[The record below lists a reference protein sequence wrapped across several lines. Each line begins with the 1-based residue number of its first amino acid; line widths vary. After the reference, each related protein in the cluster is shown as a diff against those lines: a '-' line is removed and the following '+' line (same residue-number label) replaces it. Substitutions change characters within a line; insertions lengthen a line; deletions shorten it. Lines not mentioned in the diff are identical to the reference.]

1 MTELEKFQ
9 KEQISALTAE
19 VKRLNLEI
27 EALKNSAFKA
37 RLSDPNF
44 LKPLSQIEVD
54 YEIIKNNQDEQY

>member
-1 MTELEKFQ
+1 MTELQKFQ
-9 KEQISALTAE
+9 REQISALTAE

-27 EALKNSAFKA
+27 EGLKNLAFKA

-44 LKPLSQIEVD
+44 FKPLSEIEVE